1 MDIKKYN
8 TDHLT
13 FDLNRVLIPDYYD
26 KYQLCY
32 QLGVKY
38 DYEWIFNRSFDSEEQ
53 AEKFLETYHKIFIKN
68 TELICSKLYTYKK
81 VLCKDLKED
90 LEYIL

>member
-1 MDIKKYN
+1 MEIQKYN

-13 FDLNRVLIPDYYD
+13 FDLNRVLIPDYYG
-26 KYQLCY
+26 KYQLYY

-38 DYEWIFNRSFDSEEQ
+38 DCEWIFNKSFDSKEQ
-53 AEKFLETYHKIFIKN
+53 AEKFLETYHKIFTKKA
-68 TELICSKLYTYKK
+68 ELIHSKLYAYKK